1 MLVVF
6 LIFGAIAVSAVVM
19 NILLQSHQRY
29 KLEELYSVELSSGQV
44 AFIHLGYS
52 SVILRTENFAI
63 GIDIADLLDE
73 AEVDNVVK
81 LDLLIYTHVHG
92 DHFNEALARKIFE
105 KTGCLIAAEHA
116 VYEALADE
124 IPVDKL
130 VELKGGISKYIDFQ
144 AGSIVIHPVY
154 GVHPV
159 QIVLFLLEVDG
170 LKLFHGGDS
179 GYSQSIKGLGHA
191 DLAFLPTGD
200 PSPTASPE
208 DAANMALD
216 LTPKVI
222 VLFHG
227 SPEQHSLFADEVKSK
242 LAAEIIPA
250 ETGKVYV
257 REKTP

>member
-1 MLVVF
+1 MLIVV
-6 LIFGAIAVSAVVM
+6 LILGIIAVSTVMM
-19 NILLQSHQRY
+19 NILLQPPRKY
-29 KLEELYSVELSSGQV
+29 KLEELYSIELSSGQV
-44 AFIHLGYS
+44 AFIHFGYS
-52 SVILRTENFAI
+52 SVILRTENFVI
-63 GIDIADLLDE
+63 GVDIADLLDE
-73 AEVDNVVK
+73 AEIDNVMK

-92 DHFNEALARKIFE
+92 DHFKVALARKIFE
-105 KTGCLIAAEHA
+105 RTGCLIAAERA
-116 VYEALADE
+116 VWEALVGE
-124 IPVDKL
+124 VPTDKL
-130 VELKGGISKYIDFQ
+130 VELQGGISKSIDFQ
-144 AGSIVIHPVY
+144 AGKVVIHPIY

-170 LKLFHGGDS
+170 LKIFHGGDS
-179 GYSQSIKGLGHA
+179 GYSESIAGLGHA

-216 LTPKVI
+216 LTPQVI

-227 SPEQHSLFADEVKSK
+227 SSEQHSLFTDKVKSK

-257 REKTP
+257 KEKTP